1 MRVVV
6 FAYHNMGIAGL
17 NALERAGYQIV
28 CIFSHEDDPDEN
40 CWFGSVKNWGAE
52 RGIPVESPAEI
63 RPPEW
68 QERISALRPEMIF
81 SFYYRHMI
89 REEIL
94 RIPPKGAYNL
104 HGSLLPA
111 YRGRCP
117 VNWVLVHGET
127 QTGVTLHHMVKK
139 ADAGDIVGQKIVPIS
154 QKDTAVMLYGK
165 LCDAAGILLDEF
177 LPLMK
182 IGQAPRI
189 PQDLCRG
196 SYFGGR
202 RPEDGRIDWNWTAS
216 RIYNLIRAV
225 TDPYPGAFCKTAEG
239 SKFLIW
245 RGMLEEGRGKGKTRP
260 PGFVEIDGDRILVW
274 TGQGRIHLLDVQI
287 GDERRTGDK
296 ILRYFEDKEGIVL
309 S

>member
-1 MRVVV
+1 MKVAA

-17 NALERAGYQIV
+17 DALERAGYRIA
-28 CIFSHEDDPDEN
+28 CIFSHEDDPSEN
-40 CWFGSVKNWGAE
+40 CWFGSVKEWG
-52 RGIPVESPAEI
+52 RRRHIPVECPADI
-63 RPPEW
+63 GSKKW
-68 QERISALRPEMIF
+68 GERIEALRPEMVF

-94 RIPPKGAYNL
+94 RIAPLGAYNL

-127 QTGVTLHHMVKK
+127 QTGVTLHHMVRK
-139 ADAGDIVGQKIVPIS
+139 ADAGDIVGQRVVSIVPD
-154 QKDTAVMLYGK
+154 DTALTLYGK
-165 LCDAAGILLDEF
+165 LCGAAGILLDEL
-177 LPLMK
+177 LPLLK

-189 PQDLCRG
+189 PQDFSRG

-202 RPEDGRIDWNWTAS
+202 KPEDGRIDWSWTAE

-225 TDPYPGAFCKTAEG
+225 TDPYPGAFCDLPNG
-239 SKFLIW
+239 SRLMIW
-245 RGMLEEGRGKGKTRP
+245 WGTPEEGRGRGKTRP
-260 PGFVEIDGDRILVW
+260 PGCVEIDGDRVLVW
-274 TGQGRIHLLDVQI
+274 TGRGQIRLQNVQA
-287 GDERRTGDK
+287 GGERMTGNR
-296 ILRYFEDKEGIVL
+296 ILRYFQDQKGLRL

>member
-17 NALERAGYQIV
+17 NALERAGYEIAA
-28 CIFSHEDDPDEN
+28 IISHEDDPGEN
-40 CWFGSVKNWGAE
+40 CWFGSVKKWGEE
-52 RGIPVESPAEI
+52 RGIPVECPADIGSKKWE
-63 RPPEW
+63 
-68 QERISALRPEMIF
+68 ERIAALHPEMIF

-94 RIPPKGAYNL
+94 RIPPLGAYNL

-127 QTGVTLHHMVKK
+127 QTGVTLHHMVRK
-139 ADAGDIVGQKIVPIS
+139 ADAGDIVGRKVVPIAPE
-154 QKDTAVMLYGK
+154 DTALTLYGK

-182 IGQAPRI
+182 IGRAPRI
-189 PQDLCRG
+189 PQDISLG

-202 RPEDGRIDWNWTAS
+202 RPEDGRIDWSWPAV

-225 TDPYPGAFCKTAEG
+225 TDPYPGTLCSLTDGSRLMIWWGTPEERREG
-239 SKFLIW
+239 
-245 RGMLEEGRGKGKTRP
+245 EETKP
-260 PGFVEIDGDRILVW
+260 PGCIEIEGDRVLVR
-274 TGQGRIHLLDVQI
+274 TGQGRIRLLNVQA
-287 GDERRTGDK
+287 GGERMTGNEL
-296 ILRYFEDKEGIVL
+296 IRYFKDKEGKLL